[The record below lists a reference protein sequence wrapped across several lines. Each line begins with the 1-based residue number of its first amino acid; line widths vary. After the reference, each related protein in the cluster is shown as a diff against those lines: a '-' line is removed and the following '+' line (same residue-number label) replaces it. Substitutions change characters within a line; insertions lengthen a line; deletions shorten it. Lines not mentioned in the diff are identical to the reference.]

1 MKKKPLSPLEIPA
14 DRETFVDML
23 HTQPTGANNQ
33 GGHHR
38 QCREDPDAEQAL
50 WELRS
55 ALASYRGVAD
65 LVLGH
70 TRPPPHYGEL
80 EGVSATNLFNMLDVL
95 NDNFDAVCELV
106 ERVLEEQ

>member
-1 MKKKPLSPLEIPA
+1 MKDDPKLSPLEIPA
-14 DRETFVDML
+14 DRDTFIDML
-23 HTQPTGANNQ
+23 HSQPTGACNK
-33 GGHHR
+33 GGYHR
-38 QCREDPDAEQAL
+38 QCREEPDADHAL

-95 NDNFDAVCELV
+95 NDNLDAVCDYV
-106 ERVLEEQ
+106 ERSMEK